1 MKVIFLDVDGV
12 INSTHDY
19 FTTDLTTASCSA
31 RLDLIR
37 FIVNN
42 TPGNVQVCISSSWR
56 VIPRLRDHLIDELNN
71 RYITI
76 CGYTKYDDNTRGKQ
90 IENWLKTNS
99 DKDITNYVVIDD
111 ETADMGNLPQGN
123 IIKTDEDTGLT
134 DTDAELAIH
143 ILSE

>member
-1 MKVIFLDVDGV
+1 M
-12 INSTHDY
+12 
-19 FTTDLTTASCSA
+19 
-31 RLDLIR
+31 IR

-42 TPGNVQVCISSSWR
+42 IPGNVQVCISSSWR